1 MLHISSLRRRQR
13 QRRHRTDDPAARTTS
28 LACGVVPFP
37 LSCGSNSE
45 APWAVQDPG
54 ELGRTT
60 AFSGVP
66 LQRRRY
72 YRQSRRR
79 CMQGTWRQDNGL
91 KLWAPAAGSTGGI
104 SKRRPAS
111 ALLRVVIWCAEH
123 TSGLQRQ
130 AHGWLRWVPWPFHSE
145 LKLVQKC
152 QTLPWNKKDITY
164 LHMEH
169 DVVSMPPNAAA
180 TEPEEYRWQGERHLA
195 DCEQR
200 PRKVAGTPTWP
211 QNQPPT
217 GRQRGGDSPTAA
229 GHGGVGNYS
238 TL

>member
-72 YRQSRRR
+72 YRQFEALGACGRLDRWHQQAPAGLGTTAGGYMVRGAHQWASTS
-79 CMQGTWRQDNGL
+79 GTWM
-91 KLWAPAAGSTGGI
+91 
-104 SKRRPAS
+104 AS
-111 ALLRVVIWCAEH
+111 VGAMAF
-123 TSGLQRQ
+123 
-130 AHGWLRWVPWPFHSE
+130 PF
-145 LKLVQKC
+145 
-152 QTLPWNKKDITY
+152 
-164 LHMEH
+164 
-169 DVVSMPPNAAA
+169 
-180 TEPEEYRWQGERHLA
+180 
-195 DCEQR
+195 
-200 PRKVAGTPTWP
+200 
-211 QNQPPT
+211 
-217 GRQRGGDSPTAA
+217 
-229 GHGGVGNYS
+229 
-238 TL
+238 

>member
-104 SKRRPAS
+104 SRRRPAS

-130 AHGWLRWVPWPFHSE
+130 AHGWLRNT
-145 LKLVQKC
+145 
-152 QTLPWNKKDITY
+152 TLFRCLQMQQQQSRKNIDGKVSDIWQIVNRGHGRW
-164 LHMEH
+164 L
-169 DVVSMPPNAAA
+169 
-180 TEPEEYRWQGERHLA
+180 EP
-195 DCEQR
+195 
-200 PRKVAGTPTWP
+200 
-211 QNQPPT
+211 
-217 GRQRGGDSPTAA
+217 QRGPKINHQRA
-229 GHGGVGNYS
+229 GREEV
-238 TL
+238 TR